1 MLCNYVMLSIQF
13 YICYKQSYFQDHVKA
28 MLLFLPRMTLYN
40 MRLSY
45 VPTYTGCPRTR
56 GSNLQGV
63 FLGGN

>member
-45 VPTYTGCPRTR
+45 VPTYTERPEMW
-56 GSNLQGV
+56 
-63 FLGGN
+63 